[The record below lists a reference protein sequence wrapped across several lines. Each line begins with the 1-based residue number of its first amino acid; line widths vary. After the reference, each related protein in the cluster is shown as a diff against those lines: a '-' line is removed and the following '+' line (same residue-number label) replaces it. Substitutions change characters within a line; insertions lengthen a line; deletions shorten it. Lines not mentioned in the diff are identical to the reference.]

1 VKAAACPLDL
11 FDKQGLDALGKQ
23 VGSAATKGAALGA
36 GIDLMV
42 GGLSLGATGMIG
54 RALGASW
61 SLLQRFGGEISS
73 LVSGEKYICL
83 DDEGARLLF

>member
-1 VKAAACPLDL
+1 
-11 FDKQGLDALGKQ
+11 
-23 VGSAATKGAALGA
+23 
-36 GIDLMV
+36 MV

-61 SLLQRFGGEISS
+61 SLLQRFGGKISS